1 MENILNLSENYTTK
15 KIKFN
20 TPTTI
25 EESIQIPIIHEKD
38 MPKFT
43 KYKMKC
49 SLAPMVAMGT
59 LATMKNATVGTI
71 GLFDKIAPI
80 LLPILYDAGRIIFY
94 VNGAK
99 AIYSMCNGETR
110 QAINKFKDV
119 SLGYALLIGL
129 DGIMYFIEYYV
140 DGLKDGMLDGM
151 AETVN
156 MVVNTLGGVL

>member
-1 MENILNLSENYTTK
+1 MENILNLSESYTTK

-20 TPTTI
+20 TPTTV
-25 EESIQIPIIHEKD
+25 EESIQIPIIHEKN

-43 KYKMKC
+43 NYKMKC

-59 LATMKNATVGTI
+59 LATAKTVGVGTM
-71 GLFDKIAPI
+71 GLFDKIAPV

-119 SLGYALLIGL
+119 ALGYALLIGL

-151 AETVN
+151 VETAN
-156 MVVNTLGGVL
+156 MVIHTLGGML